1 MLSMSIRRDGHCLA
15 LSRRRRFHSLRD
27 HSMTPEIPEDEVSA
41 AMEEIMAVPEDQ
53 LLALDELIE
62 KLGGLDAARDVLESL
77 RKAAA

>member
-1 MLSMSIRRDGHCLA
+1 
-15 LSRRRRFHSLRD
+15 
-27 HSMTPEIPEDEVSA
+27 MTPEIPEDEVSA

-62 KLGGLDAARDVLESL
+62 KLGGVDAARDVLESL